1 MNLYFAPIET
11 SLMRMLRPIFMLC
24 AMLAVGLAQAA
35 TIVLEGNYQGK
46 NLFVQNPYAEAGV
59 GFCVFQVTVNDK
71 VATDEINSSAF
82 EVDLGNFNLKM
93 GDKVVIK
100 IMHKDGCTP
109 KVLNPEVLKP
119 KSTFDIVKQGISP
132 DGTYAWT
139 TTNESG
145 RLAYVVQQKRW
156 NKWIRVGE
164 VMGEGS
170 PGNHDYSFK
179 VVPHSG
185 GKHLP
190 GETDRP
196 YQPSP
201 VQRERAVHRCEG
213 ARGHLGVRQKH
224 RPFQQRHAL

>member
-119 KSTFDIVKQGISP
+119 KSTFDIVKQGISRTALTP
-132 DGTYAWT
+132 GPPPTKADAWPMWCSKSDGTSGSAW
-139 TTNESG
+139 
-145 RLAYVVQQKRW
+145 AK
-156 NKWIRVGE
+156 
-164 VMGEGS
+164 
-170 PGNHDYSFK
+170 
-179 VVPHSG
+179 
-185 GKHLP
+185 
-190 GETDRP
+190 
-196 YQPSP
+196 
-201 VQRERAVHRCEG
+201 
-213 ARGHLGVRQKH
+213 
-224 RPFQQRHAL
+224 